1 MNQCKQCNNYNGTE
15 ISGQCRALPP
25 KLMTHLISDVGDDA
39 QLINASVMPMVMS
52 DDPGCGLFKRSP
64 DDVSFISE
72 VQTGRGIFD

>member
-1 MNQCKQCNNYNGTE
+1 
-15 ISGQCRALPP
+15 
-25 KLMTHLISDVGDDA
+25 MTHLISDVGDDA

-72 VQTGRGIFD
+72 VQTGVCIQLFATPIEVNCWR